1 MKRIEKI
8 LTKNIKGKGK
18 RILIL
23 FLITNLIYAFM
34 LIITIPKVMAFS
46 NGVNLLDMMPT
57 GYDSDYVENLFN
69 LLGEKGRDT
78 YLYRQIPIDMIYPLF
93 FGISYCL
100 LLAYFLN
107 KLNKLNSILIY
118 LCYLPI
124 IAGTFDYLEN
134 LGIIAM
140 LINYPI
146 YSQKVIMST
155 NIFTIIK
162 SMTTS
167 IYFVALLII
176 LIFLGIKSINEKKT
190 STNNG

>member
-1 MKRIEKI
+1 
-8 LTKNIKGKGK
+8 
-18 RILIL
+18 
-23 FLITNLIYAFM
+23 
-34 LIITIPKVMAFS
+34 MAFS

-57 GYDSDYVENLFN
+57 GYDLDYVENLFS

-100 LLAYFLN
+100 LLAYFLD
-107 KLNKLNSILIY
+107 KLKKLNSFLIY
-118 LCYLPI
+118 LCFLPI

-134 LGIIAM
+134 LGIITM

-162 SMTTS
+162 SIATS
-167 IYFVALLII
+167 IYFVTLLII
-176 LIFLGIKSINEKKT
+176 LIILGIKFISRKKA
-190 STNNG
+190 SANNG

>member
-107 KLNKLNSILIY
+107 KLNKLNSFLIY